1 MAGHVPV
8 LLDEVLDSLA
18 PAPGEHLLDLTLGR
32 AGHSVEILQRTS
44 PDGRLVGVDRDPVA
58 LQESAQRLPEGR
70 VLLIQGDFGHLPEL
84 REKIG
89 HETWDLILA
98 DLGVSSPQIDEGER
112 GFSFR
117 HDGPLDMRMDPTTG
131 ETAAEYLA
139 RIDEGELARIIH
151 EYGEDRHSRRIAAAI
166 IRAQKIS
173 PLETTSGLAKVILD
187 AVPRK
192 ADHHIHPATR
202 TFQALR
208 IEINREMTALQHLL
222 DRCGN
227 LLSPGGRLAILS
239 YHSLEDRKVKQAFR
253 DLIREGDHE
262 LVTPKPV
269 RPGQEELLRNPRSR
283 SVRMRV
289 LRRLPADHRGGAN
302 R

>member
-1 MAGHVPV
+1 MAP
-8 LLDEVLDSLA
+8 E
-18 PAPGEHLLDLTLGR
+18 PGEHLLDLTLGR

-58 LQESAQRLPEGR
+58 LEESAQRLPDER
-70 VLLIQGDFGHLPEL
+70 VLLIQGDFGRLPEL

-89 HETWDLILA
+89 HETWDLVLA

-117 HDGPLDMRMDPTTG
+117 HDGPLDMRMDPTSG
-131 ETAAEYLA
+131 ETAAEYLE
-139 RIDEGELARIIH
+139 RVDEQELARIIH

-166 IRAQKIS
+166 HRAGKIRR
-173 PLETTSGLAKVILD
+173 LETTAELARVISE

-192 ADHHIHPATR
+192 GDPSIHPATR

-208 IEINREMTALQHLL
+208 IEINRELSALQHLL

-253 DLIREGDHE
+253 DLVHEGDHE
-262 LVTPKPV
+262 LVTPKPI
-269 RPGQEELLRNPRSR
+269 RPGEEELQRNPRSR
-283 SVRMRV
+283 SVR
-289 LRRLPADHRGGAN
+289 LRILKRRGGAG

>member
-1 MAGHVPV
+1 MAP
-8 LLDEVLDSLA
+8 E
-18 PAPGEHLLDLTLGR
+18 PGEHLLDLTLGR

-58 LQESAQRLPEGR
+58 LQESAERLPEER
-70 VLLIQGDFGHLPEL
+70 VLLIQGDFGRLPEL
-84 REKIG
+84 REKMG
-89 HETWDLILA
+89 HGTWDLVLA

-131 ETAAEYLA
+131 ETAAEYLD
-139 RIDEGELARIIH
+139 RIDETELARIIH

-166 IRAQKIS
+166 VRAQKIHK
-173 PLETTSGLAKVILD
+173 LETTAELAKVISD
-187 AVPRK
+187 TVPRK
-192 ADHHIHPATR
+192 AEHHIHPATR

-208 IEINREMTALQHLL
+208 IEINREMHALQHLL

-239 YHSLEDRKVKQAFR
+239 YHSLEDRKVKQAFK
-253 DLIREGDHE
+253 DLVREGDHE

-269 RPGQEELLRNPRSR
+269 RPCEDELQRNPRSR

-289 LRRLPADHRGGAN
+289 LKRLGSVNRGGAGQ
-302 R
+302 